1 MVSVVAYNISLKYI
15 KGFRTLTLSALTL
28 GQAHNRGGGTFGAFA
43 PSPKNVQRIKMK
55 LYILFIFKSVI

>member
-28 GQAHNRGGGTFGAFA
+28 GQAHNRGGGHLGHLPHPRKTF
-43 PSPKNVQRIKMK
+43 KE
-55 LYILFIFKSVI
+55 